1 MRKYLSV
8 AILLIP
14 SCLFAQSDASTSFSE
29 DDIQLYVMLHSRYE
43 IVHGEVGRKEGAIE
57 IKSVS
62 RESLFPDLSS
72 QKQVKSFKAKTADAV
87 TREMFA
93 YMEKVQEGNANFQYD
108 FVFKKTSEGFLI
120 QLYT

>member
-8 AILLIP
+8 VILLIP
-14 SCLFAQSDASTSFSE
+14 VFLSAQSTTSIPFSE
-29 DDIQLYVMLHSRYE
+29 DDLQLYVMLHSKYE
-43 IVHGEVGRKEGAIE
+43 IVHGEVGKKDGAIE
-57 IKSVS
+57 IKTIS

-93 YMEKVQEGNANFQYD
+93 YMEKVQEENANFQYN
-108 FVFKKTSEGFLI
+108 FVFRKTPEGFLI